1 MNGGLRNQ
9 CKQHTRTDLKN
20 RDSLRHR
27 NVSDGT
33 IRRSTCRPNTTMLIN
48 FDFPL
53 AEEIIRNVD
62 AALAEDIGP
71 GDLTASLVP
80 GDRQVKA
87 TVISRET
94 GVLCGTAWFDECVT
108 RLDPQARVNWHAED
122 GDRIAANQLL
132 CTIEANGRALLS
144 AERSALNFLQLLSAV
159 ASKARIYADEIAST
173 KAQVVDTRKTLPGL
187 RIAQKF
193 AVRCGGGGNHRLALW
208 DAILIKENHIHAA
221 GGIAQAMAAARIV
234 AAQAGQRCKFIQ
246 IEVESLEELQ
256 TALVAG
262 ASMILLDNFTLAMMR
277 EAAAINAGRAVLEA
291 SGNVS
296 LETIRGI
303 AETGVDRISV
313 GALTKDVKALDL
325 SMRFIG

>member
-1 MNGGLRNQ
+1 MSI
-9 CKQHTRTDLKN
+9 K
-20 RDSLRHR
+20 
-27 NVSDGT
+27 
-33 IRRSTCRPNTTMLIN
+33 

-53 AEEIIRNVD
+53 AEEINRNVD
-62 AALAEDIGP
+62 AALSEDIGT

-87 TVISRET
+87 TVISRQA
-94 GVLCGTAWFDECVT
+94 GVLCGQDWFDQCVL
-108 RLDPQARVNWHAED
+108 RLDPQARITWQLAD
-122 GDRIAANQLL
+122 GERIAPNQLL
-132 CTIEANGRALLS
+132 CEIEGNGRALLS

-159 ASKARIYADEIAST
+159 ASKARLYADEIAGT

-208 DAILIKENHIHAA
+208 DAILIKENHILAA
-221 GGIAQAMAAARIV
+221 GGIPQAMTAARQI
-234 AAQAGQRCKFIQ
+234 AANAAGRCKFIQ
-246 IEVESLEELQ
+246 IEVESLAELES
-256 TALVAG
+256 ALAAG
-262 ASMILLDNFTLAMMR
+262 ATMILLDNFSLEMMR
-277 EAAAINAGRAVLEA
+277 QATLSNAGRAVLEA

-296 LETIRGI
+296 LETIREI

-325 SMRFIG
+325 SMRFTG

>member
-1 MNGGLRNQ
+1 M
-9 CKQHTRTDLKN
+9 
-20 RDSLRHR
+20 S
-27 NVSDGT
+27 
-33 IRRSTCRPNTTMLIN
+33 IE

-53 AEEIIRNVD
+53 TEEISRNVD
-62 AALAEDIGP
+62 VALLEDIGA

-87 TVISRET
+87 TVISREA
-94 GVLCGTAWFDECVT
+94 GVVCGQAWFDQCIL
-108 RLDPQARVNWHAED
+108 RLAPEARVIWLVSD
-122 GDRIAANQLL
+122 GDRIVADQLL
-132 CTIEANGRALLS
+132 CEIEANGRALLS

-159 ASKARIYADEIAST
+159 ASKARIYADKIEGT

-187 RIAQKF
+187 RIAQKY

-221 GGIAQAMAAARIV
+221 GGIPQAMAAAQQV
-234 AAQAGQRCKFIQ
+234 AGEHTERCKFIQ
-246 IEVESLEELQ
+246 IEVESLAELES
-256 TALVAG
+256 ALAAG
-262 ASMILLDNFTLAMMR
+262 AKMILLDNFSLETMR
-277 EAAAINAGRAVLEA
+277 QAVAINAGRAVLEA

-296 LETIRGI
+296 IETIRGI

-325 SMRFIG
+325 SMRFVG

>member
-1 MNGGLRNQ
+1 MPTQ
-9 CKQHTRTDLKN
+9 TAMSIQ
-20 RDSLRHR
+20 
-27 NVSDGT
+27 
-33 IRRSTCRPNTTMLIN
+33 

-53 AEEIIRNVD
+53 AQEIVRNVD
-62 AALAEDIGP
+62 AALAEDLGP

-80 GDRQVKA
+80 GERQVKA
-87 TVISRET
+87 TVISRES
-94 GVLCGTAWFDECVT
+94 GVLCGTAWFDACVL
-108 RLDPQARVNWHAED
+108 RLDPQARIIWHAAD
-122 GDRIAANQLL
+122 GERIAADQLL
-132 CTIEANGRALLS
+132 CDIEANGRALLS

-159 ASKARIYADEIAST
+159 ASKVRLYADEIAGT

-221 GGIAQAMAAARIV
+221 GGITQAMAAAKVI
-234 AAQAGQRCKFIQ
+234 AAQAAERCKFIQ

-256 TALVAG
+256 TALAAG
-262 ASMILLDNFTLAMMR
+262 ATMILLDNFSHAMLC
-277 EAAAINAGRAVLEA
+277 EAARINAGRAVLEA
-291 SGNVS
+291 SGNVT
-296 LETIRGI
+296 LETIREI